1 MKESLIFKKLS
12 ASIINVIIS
21 FILFIPFYFIIKDT
35 FILKV
40 FFITIFFVYN
50 LLFSMF
56 GEWKCIGMIIMKLKY
71 KDKYSRQQL
80 ILYNILYTLSFSTLL
95 FYICYPFDLFIFN
108 MIFLQLPTIIIKKTT
123 LHWYISGNVTTV
135 SI

>member
-1 MKESLIFKKLS
+1 MKESSIFKKLS

-35 FILKV
+35 FIQKV
-40 FFITIFFVYN
+40 IFIIIFFVYN
-50 LLFSMF
+50 LLFSLF

-71 KDKYSRQQL
+71 KENYSRQQL

-95 FYICYPFDLFIFN
+95 FYIYYPFDLFIFN
-108 MIFLQLPTIIIKKTT
+108 MMFLQLPTIIIKKTT